1 MDTNQAVKQLTNL
14 AHEIRSIDMNGLTR
28 PALGIESLEGELQP
42 RLKELD
48 QKLSLAV
55 QYAPEVPSSQINS
68 IIGDLE
74 TLRRAMEELA
84 NTSDSATYIQHS
96 KQFLQD
102 FDSYMEQL
110 RSNWW
115 PVVIAAILSKG
126 LLADDGIKTANHKAI
141 EELKTQAART
151 LGEIEEKSRETIE
164 KARELAEQIE
174 NRARQTATKISVKE
188 AQSQFQ
194 NAQKQF
200 DNSVRNWSIIS
211 MIPIALFA
219 GLAYYLWGQQGPS
232 DVGSAIYY
240 TSIRFAVLGSL
251 GALSAFCLRILKAHI
266 HMRQQNLHRQRVANS
281 IEAFVQSA
289 VTPEQRDLILSYL
302 VHSVIVFGNS
312 GLVQEREESMNPS
325 HLAIDSI
332 NRTIK
337 YPESDRH

>member
-1 MDTNQAVKQLTNL
+1 MASNQDVKQLTSL
-14 AHEIRSIDMNGLTR
+14 ANEIHSIDMNALTR
-28 PALGIESLEGELQP
+28 PALGIESLQDELQP

-55 QYAPEVPSSQINS
+55 QYAPEVPSSQIQS
-68 IIGDLE
+68 IIADFE
-74 TLRRAMEELA
+74 TIRNGMTELA
-84 NTSDSATYIQHS
+84 NMGDSATYIQHS
-96 KQFLQD
+96 KQFLQY
-102 FDSYMEQL
+102 FDNYMEQL
-110 RSNWW
+110 RANWG

-126 LLADDGIKTANHKAI
+126 LLDEDGIKTAHDKAI
-141 EELKTQAART
+141 EELKAQASRT
-151 LGEIEEKSRETIE
+151 LSEIEGKSKESIA

-174 NRARQTATKISVKE
+174 NRARQTATGISVEE
-188 AQSQFQ
+188 AQSQFRD
-194 NAQKQF
+194 AQKQF
-200 DNSVRNWSIIS
+200 DTSVRNWSLIS

-219 GLAYYLWGQQGPS
+219 IFAVYLWNQQGPS
-232 DVGSAIYY
+232 AIGSAIYY

-302 VHSVIVFGNS
+302 VHSVILFGKS
-312 GLVQEREESMNPS
+312 GLVQEKEESVNPS
-325 HLAIDSI
+325 HLAVDSI

-337 YPESDRH
+337 YSESDRP